1 MLPEARMIEA
11 VAPGHIVGV
20 ALSQRMQPG
29 TIGMAKTGAANC
41 HQQ

>member
-29 TIGMAKTGAANC
+29 TIGMAKAANAHR
-41 HQQ
+41 HQ